1 MERIDHMQ
9 YLPDMEILE
18 DSDIGERVVKA
29 MQEYDCTRYT
39 AADVKRAITAEYLT
53 PEDFGALLSPAALE
67 HPGNGLAG
75 HASELH
81 RGALATKRETREG
94 TEGPLGELGY
104 DDTVPRH
111 VYAPDYLGIRLW
123 DAASL
128 GVWLPQQELGDNHE
142 NNGKNSKP
150 RGHENGM
157 ASELTRYRAKAL
169 LGK

>member
-1 MERIDHMQ
+1 MD
-9 YLPDMEILE
+9 LLDCKE
-18 DSDIGERVVKA
+18 DACEWRVECRRHA
-29 MQEYDCTRYT
+29 GGGTAGHQE
-39 AADVKRAITAEYLT
+39 
-53 PEDFGALLSPAALE
+53 ALLSPAALE

-157 ASELTRYRAKAL
+157 ASELTRYRAKSL